1 MSTNNDIPANGSV
14 SDVNAADVTNITPE
28 NAAAIASAN
37 LNSGTDCAT
46 TNTVMNTTSNTN
58 NAGAPTSEGVYYIST
73 FNFTASE
80 SPIGF
85 NRTTYTEPNKPG
97 NEWDTVYS
105 GVCVD
110 QA

>member
-1 MSTNNDIPANGSV
+1 M
-14 SDVNAADVTNITPE
+14 
-28 NAAAIASAN
+28 
-37 LNSGTDCAT
+37 LNTQ
-46 TNTVMNTTSNTN
+46 NTT
-58 NAGAPTSEGVYYIST
+58 AGAPASEGVYYIST

-110 QA
+110 QANQGGIEKQFVLAGDTLTLSHPTRLRTIKV

>member
-1 MSTNNDIPANGSV
+1 MTNKNM
-14 SDVNAADVTNITPE
+14 TK
-28 NAAAIASAN
+28 
-37 LNSGTDCAT
+37 
-46 TNTVMNTTSNTN
+46 NT
-58 NAGAPTSEGVYYIST
+58 GAPTPEGVYYIST

-105 GVCVD
+105 GICVD
-110 QA
+110 QANQGTAENQLVLAGDVLALSHPTQLAVFMRADDIGDLLISSAILSED